1 MSGVIHYWVDGRPCV
16 GASGAISVLLGV
28 FLALYPLNRI
38 HSFYIILFRGGTWD
52 VPRWVLLTIW
62 FLMQL
67 FSMLGGP
74 AEVAYWAHIG
84 GFVSGVAIGLLLIK
98 FQLIDTGEYDNPNL
112 IEIFTKP

>member
-1 MSGVIHYWVDGRPCV
+1 MIFLWVFGNAICGVMPSFLYFILYLLSGVMSGGIHYWVMV
-16 GASGAISVLLGV
+16 
-28 FLALYPLNRI
+28 
-38 HSFYIILFRGGTWD
+38 
-52 VPRWVLLTIW
+52 VPMWGLLTIW

-74 AEVAYWAHIG
+74 AEVAYWGHIG